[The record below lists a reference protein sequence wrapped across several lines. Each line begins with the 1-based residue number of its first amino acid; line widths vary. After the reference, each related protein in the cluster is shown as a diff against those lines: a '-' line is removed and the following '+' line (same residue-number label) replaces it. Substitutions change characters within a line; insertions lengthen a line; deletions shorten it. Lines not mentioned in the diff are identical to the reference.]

1 MKCCFVWLGCGF
13 FLRCLLFDQVG
24 RSHTSNN
31 RTHDAVLH
39 AVPNPLKAFRTKPA
53 SIQGAIERE
62 HRRRYIEA
70 EMPVLTP
77 VVKAILKTA
86 ADVIEDGAIGLV
98 IGDSGTGKSQAAK
111 AIRLTHAKVVVVT
124 VASPL
129 VKPAAF
135 LGEIRRQVRG
145 VSYCGVVASE
155 IFLTLRD
162 RLPRACDLLVVAE
175 AHLLMGRS
183 ASAEG
188 KPSDAPGIDRLV
200 QRDRRAAIVDRHGRF
215 RALFEPPRRRL

>member
-1 MKCCFVWLGCGF
+1 MNGF
-13 FLRCLLFDQVG
+13 RYKSNLLEDFIDSPEEARDRAVRRIDAYRPELESMGLAAETLAAAVKFPAEQVRACLEREWPIDWPV
-24 RSHTSNN
+24 
-31 RTHDAVLH
+31 VLD
-39 AVPNPLKAFRTKPA
+39 R
-53 SIQGAIERE
+53 IGDAIERE

-86 ADVIEDGAIGLV
+86 DDVKEDKTIGLV
-98 IGDSGTGKSQAAK
+98 IGDSGTGKTQGIK

-162 RLPRACDLLVVAE
+162 RLPQACDLLVVAE

-183 ASAEG
+183 ASAQG
-188 KPSDAPGIDRLV
+188 KP
-200 QRDRRAAIVDRHGRF
+200 
-215 RALFEPPRRRL
+215 